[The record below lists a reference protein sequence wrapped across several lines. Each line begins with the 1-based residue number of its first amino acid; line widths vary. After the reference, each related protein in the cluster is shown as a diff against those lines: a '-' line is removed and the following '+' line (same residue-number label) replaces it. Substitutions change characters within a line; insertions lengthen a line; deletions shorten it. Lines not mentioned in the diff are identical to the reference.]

1 MTMIWHRKK
10 SIQLVS
16 SAWKTTSRFI
26 TCNRAM
32 TCQGQWLAA
41 ELGHSWFLFCC
52 HQQLCSIWCP
62 PFWAD
67 LHWLKENMSRTSSS
81 FSHWILHTVPSTPTT
96 LTHLCFQIFQD
107 YCTYPGLCTH
117 CTFCSSCTQPLTT
130 WTFCVQVPSLPLLP
144 GDYLLIF
151 YDSSPGST
159 PLCSLPDHP
168 LEESTTSFFGPLMY
182 PEWTSLITPMP
193 LSSYLDDFWA

>member
-1 MTMIWHRKK
+1 MPGKPRPDSSHATELWPVRV
-10 SIQLVS
+10 SGWQLSWAIVDFS
-16 SAWKTTSRFI
+16 SVVI
-26 TCNRAM
+26 NNC
-32 TCQGQWLAA
+32 AA
-41 ELGHSWFLFCC
+41 SDVLPL
-52 HQQLCSIWCP
+52 
-62 PFWAD
+62 WAD
-67 LHWLKENMSRTSSS
+67 LRWLKENMSRTSSS

-117 CTFCSSCTQPLTT
+117 CTFC
-130 WTFCVQVPSLPLLP
+130 VQVPSLPLLP
-144 GDYLLIF
+144 GEYLLIF

-182 PEWTSLITPMP
+182 PEWTSLITPVP
-193 LSSYLDDFWA
+193 PSSYLDDFWA